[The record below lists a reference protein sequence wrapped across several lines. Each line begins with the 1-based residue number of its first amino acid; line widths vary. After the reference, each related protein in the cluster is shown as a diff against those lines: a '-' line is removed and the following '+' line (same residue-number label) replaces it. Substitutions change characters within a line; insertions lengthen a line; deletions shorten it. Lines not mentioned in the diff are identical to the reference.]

1 MSLRAIIESDWL
13 RKVLD
18 GTWIP
23 NNSTSHIC
31 QTELLRIDATF
42 LCAIV
47 VLGNSLMA
55 LGNFALECI

>member
-18 GTWIP
+18 GTCIP
-23 NNSTSHIC
+23 ISFHIC
-31 QTELLRIDATF
+31 QTELLRIDATS